1 MQRPTQ
7 TRLFLAS
14 TAAQISPGPQTN
26 RLTTPSSDSS
36 IRQNDAESA
45 GRKNAASA
53 EIQRA
58 RDILRDV
65 LLREDETEEIV
76 LLGKVSQSLN
86 EMACTL
92 DSLAGLQMMFENWG
106 S

>member
-1 MQRPTQ
+1 VSRI
-7 TRLFLAS
+7 AS
-14 TAAQISPGPQTN
+14 ATS
-26 RLTTPSSDSS
+26 
-36 IRQNDAESA
+36 
-45 GRKNAASA
+45 ASA